1 MTMFARPWVLS
12 FCVLSAAI
20 LLYPIKPQEMGS
32 YLLQRSL
39 PIIRREIAPLLV
51 NARTRICSSNSIV
64 SSTSHKQFPF
74 HNFSTSNTMASS
86 KSFIEA
92 VAERRS
98 YYGLTKESTV
108 SDDRIE
114 ELVKQTILH
123 TPSPFNVQSTRC
135 VVLLK
140 KEHEKLWDITKE
152 ILKTV
157 TPPERLDY
165 TLKRITGFHGGYG
178 TVILSLSYPVCGRH

>member
-1 MTMFARPWVLS
+1 
-12 FCVLSAAI
+12 
-20 LLYPIKPQEMGS
+20 
-32 YLLQRSL
+32 
-39 PIIRREIAPLLV
+39 
-51 NARTRICSSNSIV
+51 
-64 SSTSHKQFPF
+64 
-74 HNFSTSNTMASS
+74 MASS
-86 KSFIEA
+86 KSFLDA

-114 ELVKQTILH
+114 EIVKQTILH

-140 KEHEKLWDITKE
+140 KDHEKLWDMTKE

-178 TVILSLSYPVCGRH
+178 TVRFLSQYYAYDMH